1 MSGTQTS
8 DRGILIAEYTLGLL
22 NLQETSQAQ
31 ALLGEDGQAAIAAL
45 QWENSFLDLVDL
57 LPPVDPG
64 PQSLRQLQATLG
76 HAPVPAPAPAASTRT
91 GAQRFAPLHGGGAK
105 IEPSLSPS
113 PSPSPPAAR
122 APDPAKPEY
131 ETLTVAAALRTR
143 EKPIENHQAPAQ
155 AVPAAASARPPRV
168 KAADAG
174 AAAQPRNHAPAA
186 AKAGNIWLWRIASL
200 VFALIALTLSLMPAK
215 PVAPPV
221 TVVELAPTRA
231 AIMQAP
237 GQSSTPGWVVTV
249 DPQGNVLM
257 NPQVRS
263 DIPADASVQLW
274 THNKNMPQPRSL
286 GLIDPNQPVTVPANL
301 MGEISP
307 DQIFEMTQEP
317 AGGAPS
323 ASPTGPI
330 LFIGRIVTFGRPALA
345 APGGG
350 PGTGP
355 GPATGPNQPA
365 ANP

>member
-8 DRGILIAEYTLGLL
+8 DRSILIAEYTLGLL

-31 ALLGEDGQAAIAAL
+31 ALLGQDGQAAVAAL

-64 PQSLRQLQATLG
+64 PQALRQLQATLG
-76 HAPVPAPAPAASTRT
+76 HAPIPATSTQA
-91 GAQRFAPLHGGGAK
+91 GAQRFAP
-105 IEPSLSPS
+105 
-113 PSPSPPAAR
+113 

-143 EKPIENHQAPAQ
+143 EKPIESHQAH
-155 AVPAAASARPPRV
+155 AVPAAASAAPPRIKV
-168 KAADAG
+168 TDAG
-174 AAAQPRNHAPAA
+174 AEAQPRKHAPAA

-200 VFALIALTLSLMPAK
+200 VFALIALTLALMPAK
-215 PVAPPV
+215 PAAPPV
-221 TVVELAPTRA
+221 TVVEIAPTRA

-237 GQSSTPGWVVTV
+237 GQSSTPGWVVTI
-249 DPQGNVLM
+249 DPQGNVLL

-286 GLIDPNQPVTVPANL
+286 GLIDPNQPVTVPASL
-301 MGEISP
+301 IGEISP

-317 AGGAPS
+317 AGGAPN

-345 APGGG
+345 APGDG
-350 PGTGP
+350 PGL
-355 GPATGPNQPA
+355 NQPA
-365 ANP
+365 ANPPPASAPAESQ